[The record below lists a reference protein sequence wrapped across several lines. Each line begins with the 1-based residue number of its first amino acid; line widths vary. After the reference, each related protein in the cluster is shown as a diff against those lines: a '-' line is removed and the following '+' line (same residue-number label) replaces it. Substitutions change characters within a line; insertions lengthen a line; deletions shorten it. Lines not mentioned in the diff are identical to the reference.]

1 MCGGEGHRD
10 SQCPNHKAKKD
21 PAWQKKSDKARGFQC
36 GMCRGTGHW
45 KHHHN
50 TSQRNTA
57 QSEEPPP
64 APVTQNRAECHF
76 FAKGQCK
83 KGKACRPAG
92 GSSDYDLLVNDL
104 RVEVKASTAWDE
116 NPNNFKWQQIRNQQ
130 YDRIVFMGV
139 NPNEAWMWWASK
151 LDLEAHIFGRDEYRQ
166 HAGKDGNQELYWIA
180 SNDNIPVPAWFR
192 TINTFA

>member
-1 MCGGEGHRD
+1 MKIDNSQILASNTFQAWKASAHIPTIWDDSKFEQFRQFHSSRKGAQGEQFVADILESMGYAVHR
-10 SQCPNHKAKKD
+10 S
-21 PAWQKKSDKARGFQC
+21 
-36 GMCRGTGHW
+36 
-45 KHHHN
+45 
-50 TSQRNTA
+50 
-57 QSEEPPP
+57 
-64 APVTQNRAECHF
+64 
-76 FAKGQCK
+76 K